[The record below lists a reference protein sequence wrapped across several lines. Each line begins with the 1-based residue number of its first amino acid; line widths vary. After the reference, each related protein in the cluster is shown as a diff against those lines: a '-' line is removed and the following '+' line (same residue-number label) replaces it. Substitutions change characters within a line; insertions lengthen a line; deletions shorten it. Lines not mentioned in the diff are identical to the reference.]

1 MTYFIKKVEKAVK
14 KAVFER
20 FKGSISAAVGFLTYL
35 CTGFFP
41 FAICWGSVPRPHLPR
56 RTPFA
61 LGLRYSD

>member
-35 CTGFFP
+35 CT
-41 FAICWGSVPRPHLPR
+41 
-56 RTPFA
+56 
-61 LGLRYSD
+61 